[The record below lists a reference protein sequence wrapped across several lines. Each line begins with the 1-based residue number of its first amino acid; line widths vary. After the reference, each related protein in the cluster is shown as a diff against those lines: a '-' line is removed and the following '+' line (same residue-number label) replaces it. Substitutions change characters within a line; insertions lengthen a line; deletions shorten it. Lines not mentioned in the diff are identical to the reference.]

1 MTEET
6 WKLKL
11 AAWLHDPPG
20 KAFDIAGH
28 YFASESLMRNF
39 GLTHKD
45 FPEHAADH
53 VAASADRFPFPH
65 HSVFRSDFTG
75 GKDSPFRHP
84 FGGED
89 LQMDKPFAG
98 AAVAEEEANKSF
110 TGDGI
115 QGVDSWQEKFW
126 LLWRR
131 WPEQA
136 ALQDPR
142 LAFLPA
148 DTRIPDHT
156 IWNHNSTVSAL
167 ETCRVGRELKP
178 AFLMFQAGPV
188 QSFISEARSTR
199 DLWSGSYLLS
209 WLMASA
215 LHEVATQAGPDSVIF
230 PALRGLPLLDVMNK
244 PMWDKIRFGKDSL
257 WSRMFPDGAKTEAQ
271 RLTAPTIPNRFLAVV
286 PADRVEEIAKA
297 AKAAFIGELKKISET
312 VWKQFD
318 FRASENGY
326 PLSSDV
332 RKRFDRQV
340 ELWPQIT
347 WQVMPWN
354 QPETARDMWK
364 KIRQEDPAPILN
376 LEKIIELGKGTPY
389 SDKPGSQQGLHWP
402 VYVALSDYA
411 LAARRN
417 TREFSAYDTDAHQ
430 EDSPKDPLNGRE
442 EIVGGR
448 ELWTALQND
457 KVFEKENSGLGAMS
471 IIKRLWC
478 RSETGFLNQRLGFSD
493 RELIDTLH
501 VKDTEKIAE
510 RNYNPNNPYIAILAL
525 DGDEMGKWMSGE
537 NAPLLKE
544 VLSKEA
550 LTHYGDRI
558 EDVKRPLSP
567 GYHLQFSEALA
578 TFATRFVDPIV
589 RDCGGQLILAG
600 GDDVL
605 AMLPAD
611 KALSCAVMLRAA
623 FRGKS
628 PDELFKASPRFQR
641 ETLNQAWDIPFDP
654 WDGLHGGWAEETIDG
669 KEVPR
674 AMPGLNADVSVG
686 IAVAHKSHP
695 LQHMIQAAQ
704 SAEKAAKNDYGR
716 AACQVRLLKRGGEEI
731 HWGFKWKSGAIELYQ
746 VFSDLSLDE
755 GKISGKFPS
764 ALAQRFTA
772 HGFLGSRKTDY
783 APAFLQSLPD
793 LIRVEFQD
801 VLQRQGEGLSQVEKE
816 NLLRRFET
824 ALTWQ
829 PPPQTPPSK
838 PEPIEKRVD
847 DILKLFLASAFMT
860 RQQGEDA

>member
-1 MTEET
+1 MHMNTPSPSEDF
-6 WKLKL
+6 WKNKL

-20 KAFDIAGH
+20 KALDIAGH
-28 YFASESLMRNF
+28 YYPSESLMRNF

-45 FPEHAADH
+45 FPEHVADH
-53 VAASADRFPFPH
+53 VAAAADRFPFPH
-65 HSVFRSDFTG
+65 HTKFRSEFTG
-75 GKDSPFRHP
+75 GKDAPFRHP

-89 LQMDKPFAG
+89 LQMDQPFKS
-98 AAVAEEEANKSF
+98 AVEAEEEANKAF

-115 QGVDSWQEKFW
+115 HGADTWREKFW

-136 ALQDPR
+136 AQQDPR
-142 LAFLPA
+142 LAYLPA

-167 ETCRVGRELKP
+167 EGCRVGEALKP

-209 WLMASA
+209 WLMARA
-215 LHEVATQAGPDSVIF
+215 LHEVATHAGPDSVIF

-244 PMWDKIRFGKDSL
+244 TLWDKIRYGEDSL
-257 WSRMFPDGAKTEAQ
+257 WSRMYPQSDTEAQ
-271 RLTAPTIPNRFLAVV
+271 RRLTAPTIPNRFLAVV
-286 PADRVEEIAKA
+286 PADRAEDIAKA
-297 AKAAFIGELKKISET
+297 AKTAFLDELKEISDA
-312 VWKQFD
+312 VWTQFV
-318 FRASENGY
+318 FRTSEAGQS
-326 PLSSDV
+326 PGSEA

-340 ELWPQIT
+340 ELWPQLA
-347 WQVMPWN
+347 WQVMPWEDAENARTKWSTIRN
-354 QPETARDMWK
+354 Q
-364 KIRQEDPAPILN
+364 DPKPIQN

-389 SDKPGSQQGLHWP
+389 SDKPSSQQGLHWP
-402 VYVALSDYA
+402 AYVALCDYA

-417 TREFSAYDTDAHQ
+417 TRDFSAYDTDAHQ
-430 EDSPKDPLNGRE
+430 EDSPKDPITGRE
-442 EIVGGR
+442 EIIGGR
-448 ELWTALQND
+448 ELWTALKND
-457 KVFEKENSGLGAMS
+457 KVFDKENPGLGAMS

-478 RSETGFLNQRLGFSD
+478 RSETGFLTERLGLS
-493 RELIDTLH
+493 EAQLQKALG
-501 VKDTEKIAE
+501 VEDTEFIAKK
-510 RNYNPNNPYIAILAL
+510 NYNPKNPYIAILAL

-537 NAPLLKE
+537 KAPLLKD

-550 LTHYGDRI
+550 LEHYGNKIDDI
-558 EDVKRPLSP
+558 NRPLSP

-589 RDCGGQLILAG
+589 RDYGGQLILAG

-611 KALSCAVMLRAA
+611 KALSCAVMLRSA
-623 FRGKS
+623 FRGEA
-628 PDELFKASPRFQR
+628 PDELFKVSPRFKN
-641 ETLNQAWDIPFDP
+641 EALNQAWDIPFDP
-654 WDGLHGGWAEETIDG
+654 WDGLQGGWAHEMIGE

-704 SAEKAAKNDYGR
+704 AAEKVAKNDYGR
-716 AACQVRLLKRGGEEI
+716 AACQIRLLKRGGEEI
-731 HWGFKWKSGAIELYQ
+731 HWGFKWNSGALELYQ
-746 VFSDLSLDE
+746 VFSDLSLEDK
-755 GKISGKFPS
+755 KISGGFPG

-772 HGFLGSRKTDY
+772 YGFLGTRKTVFD
-783 APAFLQSLPD
+783 PDFLQKLPD
-793 LIRVEFQD
+793 LFRLEFLD
-801 VLQRQGEGLSQVEKE
+801 VLKRQGEGLSTQEKE
-816 NLLRRFET
+816 HLVERFEQVMKN
-824 ALTWQ
+824 LPQEQTWQ
-829 PPPQTPPSK
+829 GV
-838 PEPIEKRVD
+838 ED
-847 DILKLFLASAFMT
+847 LLKLFLASSFMY